1 MTIIDRYLLQLFFK
15 VLFVGFFSLMGLYVM
30 VDTANNFDEFLNY
43 GKQEGSFLH
52 VLLDYFGP
60 RVLQFFDRL
69 GPILSLIAGMYT
81 IACLQ
86 RTNELTAIVAG
97 GISPTRVIRP
107 LVIAATLVSVFGVV
121 NREVLLPKVRSQLI
135 YNAQNLRG
143 ENARPLTPMYDNR
156 TDVFL
161 DGRAAVGAERR
172 IESPKIGLPPALS
185 AFGQRLLARQA
196 RYQEPQ
202 ADRPGGY
209 LLENIEKPA
218 NFAQLNS
225 GRIHG
230 EPVLL
235 TPKDCDWLGP
245 EQGFLVTAVR
255 FEQLSAGPLWSEL
268 ASVFDLIEGLRS
280 ANVDY
285 SAATR
290 VRVHARLIQP
300 LLDMTL
306 FMLGLPLVFGR
317 EHRNIFVAI
326 GWALLVVLLFVGVTL
341 ACHALGSLYLASP
354 AVAAW
359 LPLVLL
365 VPPAAL
371 LAGRIWQ

>member
-1 MTIIDRYLLQLFFK
+1 MTIIDRYLLLLFFK

-43 GKQEGSFLH
+43 GRQEGSFFL

-60 RVLQFFDRL
+60 RMLQLFDRL
-69 GPILSLIAGMYT
+69 GPILALIAGMYT
-81 IACLQ
+81 IAWLQ

-97 GISPTRVIRP
+97 GISPARVARP
-107 LVIAATLVSVFGVV
+107 LILAAVLVSVLGGV
-121 NREVLLPKVRSQLI
+121 NRELLLPRVRAQLI

-143 ENARPLTPMYDNR
+143 ENARPLTPMYDNQ
-156 TDVFL
+156 TDIFL
-161 DGRAAVGAERR
+161 DGKATVGAERR
-172 IESPKIGLPPALS
+172 IEAPKIGLPPTLS

-202 ADRPGGY
+202 AGRPGGY
-209 LLENIEKPA
+209 LLEAVEKPT
-218 NFAQLNS
+218 NFAQLSS
-225 GRIHG
+225 GEING
-230 EPVLL
+230 QPVVL
-235 TPKDCDWLGP
+235 TPKDYDWLEP
-245 EQGFLVTAVR
+245 EQGFLVTSVR
-255 FEQLSAGPLWSEL
+255 FEQLSAGPQWSEL
-268 ASVFDLIEGLRS
+268 ASVFDLIDGLRS

-285 SAATR
+285 SASTR

-326 GWALLVVLLFVGVTL
+326 GWALLIVILFIMVTL
-341 ACHALGSLYLASP
+341 ACQALGSLYLTSP
-354 AVAAW
+354 AMAAW
-359 LPLVLL
+359 LPLILL
-365 VPPAAL
+365 VPPAAA
-371 LAGRIWQ
+371 LASRIWQ